1 MKTKDVFIALGV
13 ATAAIIGYYYYLS
26 LNDYDEYFDDD
37 YNGDENGG
45 SRCSEITPYACSQ
58 EGEMMFRDT
67 NGNEVQITE
76 ECCNELGYTFGGNAT
91 TGKNACLCDTPGEE
105 VIDWTV
111 RPGLG

>member
-1 MKTKDVFIALGV
+1 MKKKNLYIVLGV
-13 ATAAIIGYYYYLS
+13 VAVALVGYAYLVS
-26 LNDYDEYFDDD
+26 IDVDGDDESF
-37 YNGDENGG
+37 NGEEGDL
-45 SRCSEITPYACSQ
+45 RCSGITPYACSQ

-67 NGNEVQITE
+67 DGNEVQITE

-91 TGKNACLCDTPGEE
+91 TNKNACLCDTPGEE

>member
-1 MKTKDVFIALGV
+1 MKKKNLYIVLGV
-13 ATAAIIGYYYYLS
+13 AAVALLGYAYLVYI
-26 LNDYDEYFDDD
+26 DVDGDDESF
-37 YNGDENGG
+37 NEDENEGDL
-45 SRCSEITPYACSQ
+45 RCSEFTPYACSQ
-58 EGEMMFRDT
+58 EGEMMFRDS

-76 ECCNELGYTFGGNAT
+76 ECCNDLGYTFGGNAT